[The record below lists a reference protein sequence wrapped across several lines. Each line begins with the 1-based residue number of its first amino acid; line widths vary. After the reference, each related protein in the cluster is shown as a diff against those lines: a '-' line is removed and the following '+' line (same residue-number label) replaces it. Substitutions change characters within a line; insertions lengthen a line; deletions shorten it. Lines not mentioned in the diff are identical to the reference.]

1 MAKRGGKLGQAVLD
15 LLVDDS
21 KFTSGLDRNQKKAQS
36 WTANLNRDVKRG
48 LAQGIGIGGGMM
60 VANAVASGVGM
71 VKDVVAGSIT
81 AAMEWESAFAG
92 VRKTVDASE
101 EEFAQLSGAIRGMA
115 KEIPIGSTE
124 LAGLAEAAGALGV
137 AKADI
142 MEFTRVTALI
152 GTTTDVTSDQAATS
166 LGQLSNVL
174 GLTNQDY
181 EKFGSTLVDLGNKG
195 ASTESQILDIASRA
209 GAGSKLIGMA
219 TDETLAWAS
228 SVANLGI
235 EVEAGGSALQKFFLD
250 TAKSVST
257 GGEEL
262 ETYARIAGM
271 TGAEFKRAFEE
282 DASGAL
288 QTFLAGLG
296 QLSQGEQLKVLS
308 DLDFND
314 VRITRTLLGLA
325 NNTDMVTASLDTA
338 SDAWKENTALAAEAE
353 KRFGTT
359 ESKMQILGN
368 RVNDLG
374 ITFGDTLLPAL
385 VDLATLGVEQ
395 LELFAKEVG
404 DTVQFIGYSTQV
416 VAGHFGDMG
425 DATNELADEMDE
437 DFGIVNDA
445 VARFM
450 SETGASFEEALEAVR
465 LYGTGNATALM
476 ESEQAWEDY
485 YNATAAATDGV
496 VGNVETGMTD
506 AEAALL
512 AGEEGIDAAAGTA
525 LDGIS
530 AEAAK
535 QRDDAIAAM
544 KAMLGGISS
553 LFETDT
559 SLRDSWQALIDRM
572 DDPYTEAERKADI
585 FSENTIL
592 AIRGAIQSGDPDIV
606 ADSALLVENML
617 GQIATMEPGALESG
631 EAVPQ
636 AIRDGMDASMQ
647 QLIDWIELTLVP
659 AGLDSLTMEE
669 ADEIGVGNIWRYA
682 EGMRRN
688 QWAATN
694 QAAIIASRA
703 VNNLTIDAGPGG
715 RSVIASW
722 LSGMESYYWAN
733 RRRTIDALANDAAN
747 VFGRS
752 LPREGPLTHPHTG
765 GESIVE
771 DWLGGMQTGF
781 SRGLPGLE
789 AAVAGVAGTMA
800 LDSIGLPTPTMPG
813 LDLLSG
819 SYGAAAGGSAL
830 GASVQVTEYHLHY
843 NGRDTMSDSRTAFLD
858 ELEGLARF
866 DDAGV
871 N

>member
-1 MAKRGGKLGQAVLD
+1 MARRGGKLGQAVLD

-21 KFTSGLDRNQKKAQS
+21 QFTSGLDRNQKKAQS

-48 LAQGIGIGGGMM
+48 LAQGIGIGGGLM

-71 VKDVVAGSIT
+71 VKDVVAGSIN

-101 EEFAQLSGAIRGMA
+101 EEFADLSGAIRGMA

-137 AKADI
+137 AKDDI

-152 GTTTDVTSDQAATS
+152 GTTTDVSSDQAATS

-174 GLTNQDY
+174 GLTSQDY

-195 ASTESQILDIASRA
+195 ASTESQILEIASRA

-250 TAKSVST
+250 TAKSVSE

-262 ETYARIAGM
+262 ETYGRIAGM
-271 TGAEFKRAFEE
+271 TASEFKRAFED
-282 DASGAL
+282 DATGAL

-296 QLSQGEQLKVLS
+296 ELSQGEQLQALS

-325 NNTDMVTASLDTA
+325 NNTDMVAASLDTA
-338 SDAWKENTALAAEAE
+338 SDAWKQNTALAAEAE

-368 RVNDLG
+368 RVNDLAV
-374 ITFGDTLLPAL
+374 TFGDDLLPAL
-385 VDLATLGVEQ
+385 VDLATLGVRE
-395 LELFAKEVG
+395 LELFAEAVG
-404 DTVQFIGYSTQV
+404 DTTQMIGYSTQV

-425 DATNELADEMDE
+425 DATNALADEMDE
-437 DFGIVNDA
+437 DFGVVNDA

-450 SETGASFEEALEAVR
+450 SETGASFEEALETVR
-465 LYGTGNATALM
+465 LYGTGNATALI
-476 ESEQAWEDY
+476 EAEQAWEDY
-485 YNATAAATDGV
+485 TKQTSTALGGV
-496 VGNVETGMTD
+496 VTNVEAGMTD
-506 AEAALL
+506 AELALL
-512 AGEEGIDAAAGTA
+512 AGEEGIDTAAGTA

-535 QRDDAIAAM
+535 QRDDAISAM

-572 DDPYTEAERKADI
+572 DDPYSEAERKADI

-631 EAVPQ
+631 EAVPP

-659 AGLDSLTMEE
+659 AGLDSLTMDE
-669 ADEIGVGNIWRYA
+669 ADEIGIGNIWRYA
-682 EGMRRN
+682 EGMRSN
-688 QWAATN
+688 QQEAIDAAAN
-694 QAAIIASRA
+694 IAKLA
-703 VNNLTIDAGPGG
+703 EFQLHIDAGGG
-715 RSVIASW
+715 GWSIIESW
-722 LSGMESYYWAN
+722 IGGMENAYINNQGRIWGVV
-733 RRRTIDALANDAAN
+733 DG
-747 VFGRS
+747 VKRS
-752 LPREGPLTHPHTG
+752 LGGSLPTEGPLKG
-765 GESIVE
+765 GAGSGGQSIGESWINALAGSLDPALVNQA
-771 DWLGGMQTGF
+771 L
-781 SRGLPGLE
+781 R
-789 AAVAGVAGTMA
+789 GVAGAMA
-800 LDSIGLPTPTMPG
+800 LDSFGLPTPTMPG

-819 SYGAAAGGSAL
+819 TYGAAASGTSAGSPA
-830 GASVQVTEYHLHY
+830 QVTEYHLHY
-843 NGRDTMSDSRTAFLD
+843 TGRELTFNSREAFMA
-858 ELEGLARF
+858 ELEGLATFNEGRL
-866 DDAGV
+866 G
-871 N
+871 